1 MMDVHRTYCENHFM
15 MNISQIIIL
24 YTLNL
29 YSAVWQ
35 VQLNKTGNKQKRK
48 YSYSLHL
55 ESH

>member
-1 MMDVHRTYCENHFM
+1 M

-35 VQLNKTGNKQKRK
+35 VHLNKTGNKQKRK